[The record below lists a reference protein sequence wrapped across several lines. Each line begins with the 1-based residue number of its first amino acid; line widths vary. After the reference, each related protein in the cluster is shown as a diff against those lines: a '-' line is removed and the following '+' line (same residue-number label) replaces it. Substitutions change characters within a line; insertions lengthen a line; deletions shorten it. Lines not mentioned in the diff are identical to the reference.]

1 LIRPNEKTTMLTN
14 EIIEVNGLQ
23 WKVRQAVSREAAL
36 SEIALARCA
45 GSIGGKSSEVS
56 NGVETILADVV
67 RLNSDGTETKPYSS
81 Y

>member
-1 LIRPNEKTTMLTN
+1 MKQS
-14 EIIEVNGLQ
+14 IEVSGQQ

-36 SEIALARCA
+36 KEIAFARCS
-45 GSIGGKSSEVS
+45 GSIGGKSSEVL

-67 RLNSDGTETKPYSS
+67 RRNSDGTEAKPYSG